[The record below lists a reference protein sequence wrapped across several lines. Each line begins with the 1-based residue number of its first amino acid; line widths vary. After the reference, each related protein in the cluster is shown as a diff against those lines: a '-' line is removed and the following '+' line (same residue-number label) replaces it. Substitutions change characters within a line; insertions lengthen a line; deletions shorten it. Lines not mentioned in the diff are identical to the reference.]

1 MWEQAKSRFYANI
14 CGGIQ
19 FEYDRYANNIVYTSW
34 YEGDTPKSKLIRLS
48 DGDDIEL
55 LSENDM
61 AELRKRLK
69 TTTREEPQI
78 TMNVL
83 IPVAGNMRWHRLT
96 AMTLWSSRIAEYAG
110 VLGQLTDVH
119 DELIKKERNRIL
131 RKENYEFKGVL

>member
-1 MWEQAKSRFYANI
+1 MWQQAKSRFYANI

-119 DELIKKERNRIL
+119 DELIKKERDRIL

>member
-1 MWEQAKSRFYANI
+1 M
-14 CGGIQ
+14 
-19 FEYDRYANNIVYTSW
+19 
-34 YEGDTPKSKLIRLS
+34 S

-61 AELRKRLK
+61 AELYKRLK

-119 DELIKKERNRIL
+119 DELIKKERDRIL

>member
-1 MWEQAKSRFYANI
+1 M
-14 CGGIQ
+14 
-19 FEYDRYANNIVYTSW
+19 
-34 YEGDTPKSKLIRLS
+34 S

-83 IPVAGNMRWHRLT
+83 IPVAGNMRWHRLI

-119 DELIKKERNRIL
+119 DELIKKEKNRTL